1 MAGTE
6 TLSVSGLRKSFRQGE
21 TEIAVIRDLA
31 LTVARGETLAIL
43 GKSGSGKSTL
53 LSLLSGLDAP
63 DAGEVRLEG
72 VDLAKLDEE
81 ALLRVRNE
89 KIGIVFQQF
98 HLFPELTALENAAI
112 PLELR
117 GDPEAETKARAALEA
132 VGLGH
137 RLDHTPDRLSGGEKQ
152 RVAIARAFVAEPAV
166 LLADEPSGNL
176 DAKTGEEVMDLLFR
190 RVRERGMTL
199 ILVTHD
205 EALAARCERR
215 VVLDRGSIVAAALG
229 SIGS

>member
-1 MAGTE
+1 VVTGE
-6 TLSVSGLRKSFRQGE
+6 LTLEVNHLRKSFRQGE
-21 TEIAVIRDLA
+21 TEITVIHDLA
-31 LTVARGETLAIL
+31 LSVGKGETLAIL

-53 LSLLSGLDAP
+53 LSLLSGLDSP
-63 DAGEVRLEG
+63 DGGEVLLEG
-72 VDLAKLDEE
+72 VDIAHLPEEKL
-81 ALLRVRNE
+81 LKIRNE

-117 GDPEAETKARAALEA
+117 GDPEAEAKARAALEA

-137 RLDHTPDRLSGGEKQ
+137 RLEHTPDRLSGGEKQ
-152 RVAIARAFVAEPAV
+152 RVAIARAFVGEPAL

-176 DAKTGEEVMDLLFR
+176 DAKTGEEVMDLLFD

-205 EALAARCERR
+205 EALAGRCARR
-215 VVLDRGSIVAAALG
+215 VVLDRGV
-229 SIGS
+229 IGAP

>member
-1 MAGTE
+1 VE
-6 TLSVSGLRKSFRQGE
+6 TAAQTAAKTLEVLHLRKTFRQGE
-21 TEIAVIRDLA
+21 TEITVIHDLG
-31 LTVARGETLAIL
+31 LSVARGETLAIL

-72 VDLAKLDEE
+72 VDIARLPEE
-81 ALLRVRNE
+81 DLLKIRNE

-98 HLFPELTALENAAI
+98 HLFPELTALENAGIA
-112 PLELR
+112 LELR
-117 GDPEAETKARAALEA
+117 GDPEAERKARAALEA

-137 RLDHTPDRLSGGEKQ
+137 RLGHTPDRLSGGEKQ
-152 RVAIARAFVAEPAV
+152 RVAIARAFVAEPAL

-176 DAKTGEEVMDLLFR
+176 DARTGEEVMDLLFR

-205 EALAARCERR
+205 EALAARCGRR
-215 VVLDRGSIVAAALG
+215 VVLERGVIVD
-229 SIGS
+229 S

>member
-1 MAGTE
+1 MSE
-6 TLSVSGLRKSFRQGE
+6 TTLQVKGLRKSFRQGE
-21 TEIAVIRDLA
+21 TEITVIHDLA
-31 LTVARGETLAIL
+31 LDVAKGDTLAIL

-53 LSLLSGLDAP
+53 LSLLSGLDSP
-63 DAGEVRLEG
+63 DSGEVKLEG
-72 VDLAKLDEE
+72 VDIAHLPEE
-81 ALLRVRNE
+81 SLLKIRNE
-89 KIGIVFQQF
+89 RIGIVFQQF

-117 GDPEAETKARAALEA
+117 GDLRALEKAQAALES

-152 RVAIARAFVAEPAV
+152 RVAIARAFVSEPAL

-176 DAKTGEEVMDLLFR
+176 DAKTGEEVMDLLFK

-205 EALAARCERR
+205 EALASRCGRR
-215 VVLDRGSIVAAALG
+215 VILDRGTIV
-229 SIGS
+229 SS

>member
-1 MAGTE
+1 MQ
-6 TLSVSGLRKSFRQGE
+6 TLEVTALRKSFRQGE
-21 TEIAVIRDLA
+21 TEITVIHDLA
-31 LTVARGETLAIL
+31 LTVAKGETLAIL

-53 LSLLSGLDAP
+53 LSLLSGLDSP
-63 DAGEVRLEG
+63 DAGAVLLEG
-72 VDLAKLDEE
+72 VDIAHLPEE
-81 ALLRVRNE
+81 ALLKIRNE

-117 GDPEAETKARAALEA
+117 GDRDAEAKARAALES

-152 RVAIARAFVAEPAV
+152 RVAIARAFVGEPAL

-176 DAKTGEEVMDLLFR
+176 DAKTGEEVMDLLFQ

-205 EALAARCERR
+205 ETLAGRCARR
-215 VVLDRGSIVAAALG
+215 VVLDHGVIAKS
-229 SIGS
+229 

>member
-1 MAGTE
+1 MTVT
-6 TLSVSGLRKSFRQGE
+6 TLEVKALRKSFRQGE
-21 TEIAVIRDLA
+21 TEITVIHDLA
-31 LTVARGETLAIL
+31 LRVERGETLAIL

-53 LSLLSGLDAP
+53 LSLLSGLDSP

-72 VDLAKLDEE
+72 VDIAHLPEE
-81 ALLRVRNE
+81 SLLKVRNE

-117 GDPEAETKARAALEA
+117 GDPEAANKARAALES

-137 RLDHTPDRLSGGEKQ
+137 RLGHTPDRLSGGEKQ
-152 RVAIARAFVAEPAV
+152 RVAIARAFVSEPAL

-176 DAKTGEEVMDLLFR
+176 DAKTGEEVMDLLFQ

-205 EALAARCERR
+205 EALAARCGRR
-215 VVLDRGSIVAAALG
+215 VVLDHGVIVP
-229 SIGS
+229 S

>member
-1 MAGTE
+1 MNP
-6 TLSVSGLRKSFRQGE
+6 TLEVKALMKSFHQGDASL
-21 TEIAVIRDLA
+21 EILKSLE
-31 LTVARGETLAIL
+31 LTVKRGETLAIL

-53 LSLLSGLDAP
+53 LSLLAGLDSP
-63 DAGEVRLEG
+63 DSGEVLIEG
-72 VDLAKLDEE
+72 VDIAHLAEEKL
-81 ALLRVRNE
+81 LKIRNE

-112 PLELR
+112 PLEIR
-117 GDPEAETKARAALEA
+117 GDPDAEVKAKIALEA

-152 RVAIARAFVAEPAV
+152 RIAIARAFVSEPAI

-190 RVRERGMTL
+190 RVSERGMTL
-199 ILVTHD
+199 IFVTHD
-205 EALAARCERR
+205 EALSKRCSRR
-215 VVLDRGSIVAAALG
+215 VVLRDGKLSAQG
-229 SIGS
+229 

>member
-1 MAGTE
+1 MR
-6 TLSVSGLRKSFRQGE
+6 TLEVTHLRKSFRQGE
-21 TEIAVIRDLA
+21 TEIAVIRDLS
-31 LTVARGETLAIL
+31 LTVEKGETLAIL

-63 DAGEVRLEG
+63 EAGKVKLEG
-72 VDLAKLDEE
+72 VDIAHLPEE
-81 ALLRVRNE
+81 SLLKVRNE

-117 GDPEAETKARAALEA
+117 GDPDAEEKARTALES

-137 RLDHTPDRLSGGEKQ
+137 RLGHTPDRLSGGEKQ
-152 RVAIARAFVAEPAV
+152 RVAIARAFVGEPAL

-176 DAKTGEEVMDLLFR
+176 DAKTGEEVMNLLFQ

-205 EALAARCERR
+205 EALAARCGRR
-215 VVLDRGSIVAAALG
+215 VLLERGTIAG
-229 SIGS
+229 I

>member
-1 MAGTE
+1 MQPMHPT
-6 TLSVSGLRKSFRQGE
+6 TLEVTALRKSFRQGE
-21 TEIAVIRDLA
+21 TEITVIHDLA
-31 LTVARGETLAIL
+31 LSVGRGETLAIL

-53 LSLLSGLDAP
+53 LSLLSGLDSP

-72 VDLAKLDEE
+72 VDIAHLPEE
-81 ALLRVRNE
+81 ALLKIRNE

-117 GDPEAETKARAALEA
+117 GDPEAEKKARAALES
-132 VGLGH
+132 VGLAH

-152 RVAIARAFVAEPAV
+152 RVAIARAFVSEPAL

-176 DAKTGEEVMDLLFR
+176 DAKTGEEVMDLLFQ

-215 VVLDRGSIVAAALG
+215 VNLERGTIV
-229 SIGS
+229 SS

>member
-1 MAGTE
+1 MTAGE
-6 TLSVSGLRKSFRQGE
+6 KTLEVSHLRKSFRQGE
-21 TEIAVIRDLA
+21 VEITVIHDLA
-31 LTVARGETLAIL
+31 LSVGKGETLAIL

-53 LSLLSGLDAP
+53 LSLLSGLDSP

-72 VDLAKLDEE
+72 VDIAHLPEE
-81 ALLRVRNE
+81 ALLKIRNE

-117 GDPEAETKARAALEA
+117 GDPAAESKARAALES

-152 RVAIARAFVAEPAV
+152 RVAIARAFVGEPAL

-176 DAKTGEEVMDLLFR
+176 DAKTGEEVMDLLFK

-205 EALAARCERR
+205 EALAGRCARR
-215 VVLDRGSIVAAALG
+215 VILDRGV
-229 SIGS
+229 IGTS

>member
-1 MAGTE
+1 MQ
-6 TLSVSGLRKSFRQGE
+6 TLEVKSLRKSFCQGE
-21 TEIAVIRDLA
+21 TEITVIHDLA
-31 LTVARGETLAIL
+31 LTVGRGETLAIL

-53 LSLLSGLDAP
+53 LSLLSGLDSP
-63 DAGEVRLEG
+63 DGGEVLLEG
-72 VDLAKLDEE
+72 VDIAHLPEE
-81 ALLRVRNE
+81 ALLKIRNE

-117 GDPEAETKARAALEA
+117 GDPDAEKKARVALES
-132 VGLGH
+132 VGLAH

-152 RVAIARAFVAEPAV
+152 RVAIARAFVAEPAL

-176 DAKTGEEVMDLLFR
+176 DAKTGEEVMDLLFQ

-205 EALAARCERR
+205 EALAARCGRR
-215 VVLDRGSIVAAALG
+215 VNLEHGAIV
-229 SIGS
+229 SS

>member
-1 MAGTE
+1 VATGE
-6 TLSVSGLRKSFRQGE
+6 LTLEVNHLRKSFRQGE
-21 TEIAVIRDLA
+21 TEITVIHDLA
-31 LTVARGETLAIL
+31 LSVGKGETLAIL

-53 LSLLSGLDAP
+53 LSLLSGLDSP
-63 DAGEVRLEG
+63 DGGKVLLEG
-72 VDLAKLDEE
+72 VDIAHLPEE
-81 ALLRVRNE
+81 ALLKIRNE

-117 GDPEAETKARAALEA
+117 GDPEAESKARAALES

-137 RLDHTPDRLSGGEKQ
+137 RLGHTPDRLSGGEKQ
-152 RVAIARAFVAEPAV
+152 RVAIARAFVGEPAL

-176 DAKTGEEVMDLLFR
+176 DAKTGEEVMDLLFK

-205 EALAARCERR
+205 EALAGRCARR
-215 VVLDRGSIVAAALG
+215 VVLDRGV
-229 SIGS
+229 IGAP

>member
-1 MAGTE
+1 MLALE
-6 TLSVSGLRKSFRQGE
+6 VKSLRKSFRQGE
-21 TEIAVIRDLA
+21 SEILVIRDLS
-31 LTVARGETLAIL
+31 LSVFRGETLAIL

-53 LSLLSGLDAP
+53 LSLLSGLDSP
-63 DAGEVRLEG
+63 DSGEVRIEG
-72 VDLAKLDEE
+72 LDIAHLPEE
-81 ALLRVRNE
+81 SLLKVRNE

-117 GDPEAETKARAALEA
+117 GDIEAMKKARSALES
-132 VGLGH
+132 VGLSH

-152 RVAIARAFVAEPAV
+152 RVAIARAFVTEPAI

-176 DAKTGEEVMDLLFR
+176 DAKTGEEVMDLLFQ

-205 EALAARCERR
+205 ETLTARCARR
-215 VVLDRGSIVAAALG
+215 VHLDRGEIV
-229 SIGS
+229 ST